1 MCATWVTGGFELN
14 KFDLGDGD
22 ITILGLKMSKKCK
35 KKLSLTNAGL
45 PFMVIFSSLPRN
57 EH

>member
-1 MCATWVTGGFELN
+1 MTGGRELN

-22 ITILGLKMSKKCK
+22 IRILGLKMSKKSK
-35 KKLSLTNAGL
+35 NLSPAFAGL
-45 PFMVIFSSLPRN
+45 PFMVVILPRN